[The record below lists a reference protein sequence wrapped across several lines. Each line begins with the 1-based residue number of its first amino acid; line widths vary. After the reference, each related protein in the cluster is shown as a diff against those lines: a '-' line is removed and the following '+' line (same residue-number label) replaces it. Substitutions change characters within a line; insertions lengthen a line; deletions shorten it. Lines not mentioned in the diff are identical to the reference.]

1 MVKNKKN
8 VIIVTLVCLL
18 LLMVIIFFSRKEIT
32 EKQYYNVHNENQTL
46 QEKWEN
52 EEWTRTVVFSWWFE
66 NLNEISKKATD
77 AKYSTKE
84 YQRALFKN
92 EIIYFDFSNEEF
104 TKNTKIKLKIYTWN
118 IYVVFK
124 NLNDVN
130 QTKTITFTPEDNIK
144 SFNFNDYWMIWKSW
158 DIQTLSIRTDS
169 DIAILDYDIAI
180 NW

>member
-1 MVKNKKN
+1 MNSNKKN
-8 VIIVTLVCLL
+8 TLQAIFIWLLIIVV
-18 LLMVIIFFSRKEIT
+18 LMIVWRKIIEK
-32 EKQYYNVHNENQTL
+32 KQYCNIQIKNQTL

-52 EEWTRTVVFSWWFE
+52 EEWIRTVVFSWWFE

-158 DIQTLSIRTDS
+158 DIQTLLIRTDS
-169 DIAILDYDIAI
+169 EIAILDYSIEI
-180 NW
+180 NE